1 MSISKNSIEDLR
13 KSSKISD
20 FVMSTTTGKLRG
32 LKGMA
37 LCPFHGEKTASM
49 SFTDTENLFHCF
61 GCKEGGDIFHYV
73 QLINNFEFQE
83 AVEFVAEKYN
93 FKLSYTSN
101 QYEVDTKSYVEK
113 MKHLQEYFISKIQSE
128 KGTHSK
134 SYLKDRGYGN
144 EEISYYGI
152 GFIDSDLASLNKYLS
167 FKNISEQDLS
177 KLGFKSSNNNFLFK
191 NRIMFPILNFKNEVI
206 AYGGRSLDD
215 FGPKY
220 LNNSDSILY
229 KKNKSLFFSQK
240 FLKSVKDKSFVF
252 IVEGYFDVLALNQLG
267 YANVVSASGTAF
279 TINQLNILT
288 RYTKKFLLCFDN
300 DEAGLKATE
309 RFLELKGQVSTQIE
323 IHCLNLPKSYKD
335 ISDFYEAKNNNFSAL
350 IKENKNIVEY
360 LLDLKMQNDFDKVSI
375 FNYFRQLSINLSP
388 LEIDVALDYLSLKLN
403 TQKDILKSEISFNP
417 TSETNSV
424 NNNKSV
430 AIETFKEIIFS
441 EILKQKDNISD
452 ELNEIILINDS
463 FADEVSSMKKSKEF
477 KNSLLNVSYS
487 DSQLKESTARLYLH
501 YAEFKIRDLIQEF
514 ENSTEKDFSI
524 IQKIE
529 NIKKKKEFYLNTI

>member
-20 FVMSTTTGKLRG
+20 FVLSTTTGKLRG

-49 SFTDTENLFHCF
+49 SFTDSENLFHCF

-93 FKLSYTSN
+93 FKLSYISN
-101 QYEVDTKSYVEK
+101 QYEVDTSSYIEK
-113 MKHLQEYFISKIQSE
+113 MKYLNEYFLSKIQSE
-128 KGTHSK
+128 KGVHSR
-134 SYLKDRGYGN
+134 SYLKDRGYG
-144 EEISYYGI
+144 EAEVIQYSI
-152 GFIDSDLASLNKYLS
+152 GYIDSDLASLNKYLNS
-167 FKNISEQDLS
+167 KNISEQDLS

-206 AYGGRSLDD
+206 AFGGRSLDD

-220 LNNSDSILY
+220 LNSSESILY
-229 KKNKSLFFSQK
+229 KKNKSLFFSQN
-240 FLKSVKDKSFVF
+240 FLKSIKEKSYVF

-267 YANVVSASGTAF
+267 YSNVVSASGTAF

-300 DEAGLKATE
+300 DDAGLKATE
-309 RFLELKGQVSTQIE
+309 KFLELKSQVSTQIE
-323 IHCLNLPKSYKD
+323 IHCLNLPNPYKD
-335 ISDFYEAKNNNFSAL
+335 ISDFYEAKNTNLSSL
-350 IKENKNIVEY
+350 IKENKNIVEH
-360 LLDLKMQNDFDKVSI
+360 LLDIKMQNDSDKVSI
-375 FNYFRQLSINLSP
+375 FNYFKILSTSLSP

-403 TQKDILKSEISFNP
+403 TQKDILKNEISF
-417 TSETNSV
+417 TLSSETSSI
-424 NNNKSV
+424 NNNKNV

-441 EILKQKDNISD
+441 EIIKQKDGISD
-452 ELNEIILINDS
+452 ELNELILINDS
-463 FADEVSSMKKSKEF
+463 FSDEVNSMKKSKEF
-477 KNSLLNVSYS
+477 KNSILNVSYS
-487 DSQLKESTARLYLH
+487 DDQLKESIARLYLH
-501 YAEFKIRDLIQEF
+501 YAELKIRDLIYEF

-529 NIKKKKEFYLNTI
+529 DIKKKKEIYLNTI

>member
-1 MSISKNSIEDLR
+1 MSISKNSIEDLK

-20 FVMSTTTGKLRG
+20 FVLSTTTGKLRG

-49 SFTDTENLFHCF
+49 SFTDSENLFHCF

-93 FKLSYTSN
+93 FKLSYISN
-101 QYEVDTKSYVEK
+101 QYEVDTNIFVKK
-113 MKHLQEYFISKIQSE
+113 MKYLNEYFLNKIHSE
-128 KGTHSK
+128 KGIHSR
-134 SYLKDRGYGN
+134 SYLKDRGYG
-144 EEISYYGI
+144 EAEVIQYGI
-152 GFIDSDLASLNKYLS
+152 GYIDTDLDSLKKYLNS
-167 FKNISEQDLS
+167 KDISEQDLS
-177 KLGFKSSNNNFLFK
+177 KLGFISSNNNFLFK

-220 LNNSDSILY
+220 LNSSDSLLY
-229 KKNKSLFFSQK
+229 KKNKSLFFSQN
-240 FLKSVKDKSFVF
+240 FLKSVKEKNYVF

-267 YANVVSASGTAF
+267 YSNVVSASGTAF

-300 DEAGLKATE
+300 DDAGLKATE
-309 RFLELKGQVSTQIE
+309 KFLELKSQVSTQIE
-323 IHCLNLPKSYKD
+323 IHCLILPKPFKD
-335 ISDFYEAKNNNFSAL
+335 ISDFYEAKNTNISSL
-350 IKENKNIVEY
+350 IKENKNIVQY
-360 LLDLKMQNDFDKVSI
+360 LLDIKMQNTSDKVSI
-375 FNYFRQLSINLSP
+375 FNYFKILSTNLRP

-403 TQKDILKSEISFNP
+403 TQKDILKNEISFTP
-417 TSETNSV
+417 SSETSSI
-424 NNNKSV
+424 NNNKNV

-441 EILKQKDNISD
+441 EIIKQNDNISD
-452 ELNEIILINDS
+452 ELNELILINDS
-463 FADEVSSMKKSKEF
+463 FSNEVNTLKKSKEF
-477 KNSLLNVSYS
+477 KNSILNVSYS
-487 DSQLKESTARLYLH
+487 DDQLVESIARLYLH
-501 YAEFKIRDLIQEF
+501 YAELKIRDLIYEF

-529 NIKKKKEFYLNTI
+529 DIKKKKEIYLNTI

>member
-1 MSISKNSIEDLR
+1 MSISKNSIEDL
-13 KSSKISD
+13 KKISKISD

-424 NNNKSV
+424 KNNKSL

>member
-1 MSISKNSIEDLR
+1 MSISKNSIEDLK

-20 FVMSTTTGKLRG
+20 FVLSTTTGKLRG

-37 LCPFHGEKTASM
+37 ICPFHGEKTASM
-49 SFTDTENLFHCF
+49 SFTDAENLFHCF
-61 GCKEGGDIFHYV
+61 GCKEGGDIFHYI

-93 FKLSYTSN
+93 FKLSYSSN
-101 QYEVDTKSYVEK
+101 QNEVDTKSYVEK
-113 MKHLQEYFISKIQSE
+113 MTHLNDYFLNKIQSE
-128 KGTHSK
+128 KGVNSR
-134 SYLKDRGYGN
+134 SYLKSRGYS
-144 EEISYYGI
+144 ESEIISYGI
-152 GFIDSDLASLNKYLS
+152 GYVDSDLALLSKYMKS
-167 FKNISEQDLS
+167 KNISEQDLS
-177 KLGFKSSNNNFLFK
+177 NLGFKSSNNNFLFK
-191 NRIMFPILNFKNEVI
+191 NRILFPILNFKNEVI

-220 LNNSDSILY
+220 LNSSDSILY
-229 KKNKSLFFSQK
+229 KKNKSLFFTQK
-240 FLKSVKDKSFVF
+240 FLKSVKDKKFVF

-267 YANVVSASGTAF
+267 YSNAVSASGTAF

-300 DEAGLKATE
+300 DDAGLKATE
-309 RFLELKGQVSTQIE
+309 KFLELKNQVSTQIE

-335 ISDFYEAKNNNFSAL
+335 ISDFYESKNNNFSTL

-360 LLDLKMQNDFDKVSI
+360 LLDTKMQSNSDKVSI
-375 FNYFRQLSINLSP
+375 FNYFRFLSNNLSP

-417 TSETNSV
+417 TSVTNSI
-424 NNNKSV
+424 NNNKTI
-430 AIETFKEIIFS
+430 AIETFKDIIFS
-441 EILKQKDNISD
+441 EIIKQKDTISD
-452 ELNEIILINDS
+452 EINELISINNS
-463 FADEVSSMKKSKEF
+463 FSDEVNSIKQNQKF

-487 DSQLKESTARLYLH
+487 DDQLKESMARLYLY
-501 YAEFKIRDLIQEF
+501 YAEIKIRDLIQEF
-514 ENSTEKDFSI
+514 ENSSEIDFSI

-529 NIKKKKEFYLNTI
+529 DIKKKKEFYLSTI

>member
-1 MSISKNSIEDLR
+1 MSISKNSIEDL
-13 KSSKISD
+13 KKISKISD
-20 FVMSTTTGKLRG
+20 FVLSSTTGKLRG

-93 FKLSYTSN
+93 FKLSYKSN
-101 QYEVDTKSYVEK
+101 QYEVDSKTYVEK
-113 MKHLQEYFISKIQSE
+113 MKHLQEYFISVIQSE
-128 KGTHSK
+128 KGTHSR
-134 SYLKDRGYGN
+134 SYLKDRGYGK
-144 EEISYYGI
+144 EEVSYYGI
-152 GFIDSDLASLNKYLS
+152 GFIDSDLASLNNYLS
-167 FKNISEQDLS
+167 SKNISEQDLL

-206 AYGGRSLDD
+206 AYGGRSLDS

-220 LNNSDSILY
+220 INNSDSILY

-240 FLKSVKDKSFVF
+240 FLKSVKEKSFVF

-309 RFLELKGQVSTQIE
+309 KFLELKSQVLTQIE

-424 NNNKSV
+424 KNNKSL

>member
-1 MSISKNSIEDLR
+1 MSISKNSIEDL
-13 KSSKISD
+13 KKISKISD

-134 SYLKDRGYGN
+134 SYLKERGYGN

-229 KKNKSLFFSQK
+229 KKNKSLFFTQK
-240 FLKSVKDKSFVF
+240 FLKSVKEKKYVF

-267 YANVVSASGTAF
+267 YSNVVSASGTAF
-279 TINQLNILT
+279 TVNQLNTLT
-288 RYTKKFLLCFDN
+288 RYSKKFLLCFDN
-300 DEAGLKATE
+300 DDAGLKATE
-309 RFLELKGQVSTQIE
+309 KFLELKTHVLTQIE

-335 ISDFYEAKNNNFSAL
+335 ISEFYESKNSNFSTL

-360 LLDLKMQNDFDKVSI
+360 LIDSKMQIDSDKVSI
-375 FNYFRQLSINLSP
+375 FNYFRLLSHSLSP
-388 LEIDVALDYLSLKLN
+388 LEVDVALDYLSLKLN
-403 TQKDILKSEISFNP
+403 TQKDILKNEISFNP
-417 TSETNSV
+417 SSEVNFKNS
-424 NNNKSV
+424 NKIQ

-441 EILKQKDNISD
+441 EILKQKDNISE
-452 ELNEIILINDS
+452 ELKELTLINES
-463 FADEVSSMKKSKEF
+463 FSSEIESIKKNKEF
-477 KNSLLNVSYS
+477 KKKLMNVSYS
-487 DSQLKESTARLYLH
+487 DDQLKESIARLYLH
-501 YAEFKIRDLIQEF
+501 YSELKISDLIQDF
-514 ENSTEKDFSI
+514 ENSSEKDFKI

-529 NIKKKKEFYLNTI
+529 DIKKKKEFYLNTI

>member
-1 MSISKNSIEDLR
+1 MSISKNSIEDL
-13 KSSKISD
+13 KKISKISD

-134 SYLKDRGYGN
+134 SYLKERGYGN

-191 NRIMFPILNFKNEVI
+191 NRIMFPILNFKNEII

-424 NNNKSV
+424 KNNKSL

-487 DSQLKESTARLYLH
+487 DSQLQESTARLYLH
-501 YAEFKIRDLIQEF
+501 FAEFKIRDLIQEF

>member
-1 MSISKNSIEDLR
+1 
-13 KSSKISD
+13 
-20 FVMSTTTGKLRG
+20 
-32 LKGMA
+32 MA

-93 FKLSYTSN
+93 FKLSYISN
-101 QYEVDTKSYVEK
+101 QYEVDTNSYVEK
-113 MKHLQEYFISKIQSE
+113 MKHLNEYFLSKIQSE

-152 GFIDSDLASLNKYLS
+152 GFIDSDLASLNKYMKS
-167 FKNISEQDLS
+167 KNISDRDLS

-206 AYGGRSLDD
+206 AFGGRSLDD

-220 LNNSDSILY
+220 LNSSDSILY

-240 FLKSVKDKSFVF
+240 FLKSVKEKSFVF

-288 RYTKKFLLCFDN
+288 RYSKKFLLCFDN
-300 DEAGLKATE
+300 DDAGLKATE
-309 RFLELKGQVSTQIE
+309 KFLELKTQVSTQIE
-323 IHCLNLPKSYKD
+323 IHCLNLPKSYKG
-335 ISDFYEAKNNNFSAL
+335 ISDFYEAKNKNFSTL

-360 LLDLKMQNDFDKVSI
+360 LLDIKMQNDFDKVSI
-375 FNYFRQLSINLSP
+375 FNYFRLLSINLSP

-403 TQKDILKSEISFNP
+403 TQKDILKNEISFNP
-417 TSETNSV
+417 SSEANV
-424 NNNKSV
+424 INGNKTL

-441 EILKQKDNISD
+441 EILKQKDNISE

-463 FADEVSSMKKSKEF
+463 FSDEIRINEKKQR
-477 KNSLLNVSYS
+477 V
-487 DSQLKESTARLYLH
+487 
-501 YAEFKIRDLIQEF
+501 
-514 ENSTEKDFSI
+514 
-524 IQKIE
+524 QK
-529 NIKKKKEFYLNTI
+529 

>member
-1 MSISKNSIEDLR
+1 MSISKNSIEDL
-13 KSSKISD
+13 KKISKISD

-73 QLINNFEFQE
+73 QLINSFEFQE

-93 FKLSYTSN
+93 FKLSYISN
-101 QYEVDTKSYVEK
+101 QYEVGINSYVEK
-113 MKHLQEYFISKIQSE
+113 MKNLQEYFISKIQSE
-128 KGTHSK
+128 KGTHARN
-134 SYLKDRGYGN
+134 YLKDRGYGDVEVN
-144 EEISYYGI
+144 HYGV

-167 FKNISEQDLS
+167 SKNISEQDLS

-240 FLKSVKDKSFVF
+240 FLKSVKEKRFVF

-309 RFLELKGQVSTQIE
+309 KFLELKGQVSTHIE

-335 ISDFYEAKNNNFSAL
+335 LSDFYEAKNNNFSSL
-350 IKENKNIVEY
+350 IKKNKNIVEY
-360 LLDLKMQNDFDKVSI
+360 LLDLKIQNGFDKVSI
-375 FNYFRQLSINLSP
+375 FNYFRQLCINLSP

-403 TQKDILKSEISFNP
+403 TQKDILKSEISYNP
-417 TSETNSV
+417 TSETNST
-424 NNNKSV
+424 NNNKSL
-430 AIETFKEIIFS
+430 AIETFKEIIFT

-463 FADEVSSMKKSKEF
+463 FAEEISSMKKSKEF
-477 KNSLLNVSYS
+477 KNSLLNVSYT

-501 YAEFKIRDLIQEF
+501 YAEIKIRDLIQEF

>member
-1 MSISKNSIEDLR
+1 MSISKNSIEDL
-13 KSSKISD
+13 KKNSKISD
-20 FVMSTTTGKLRG
+20 FVLSTTTGKLRG

-93 FKLSYTSN
+93 FRLSYTSN
-101 QYEVDTKSYVEK
+101 QYEVDTKSYLEK
-113 MKHLQEYFISKIQSE
+113 MKHLQEYFISEIQSE
-128 KGTHSK
+128 KGTQSR
-134 SYLKDRGYGN
+134 SYLKDRGYSN
-144 EEISYYGI
+144 EEVRYYGI
-152 GFIDSDLASLNKYLS
+152 GFISSDLASLNKYLS
-167 FKNISEQDLS
+167 SKNISEQDLS

-206 AYGGRSLDD
+206 AYGGRSLDS

-220 LNNSDSILY
+220 INNSDSILY

-240 FLKSVKDKSFVF
+240 FLKSVKEKSFVF

-267 YANVVSASGTAF
+267 YSNVVSASGTAF

-309 RFLELKGQVSTQIE
+309 KFLELKGQVSTQIE

-403 TQKDILKSEISFNP
+403 TQKDILKSEISYNP

-424 NNNKSV
+424 NNNKSL
-430 AIETFKEIIFS
+430 AIETFKEIIFA

-463 FADEVSSMKKSKEF
+463 FAGEVISMKKSKEF